1 MLRGLAIV
9 SGVAISSVLSVAT
22 AYADCKQNIA
32 QCDEVVV
39 YACRDRELGRQE
51 FVGGSDLGHAD
62 QIALNKAAA
71 AGYDTDN
78 CKRRG
83 LR

>member
-1 MLRGLAIV
+1 MLKGFAIV
-9 SGVAISSVLSVAT
+9 SGVAITSILAVAA
-22 AYADCKQNIA
+22 AYADCKHNIS

-39 YACRDRELGRQE
+39 YACSGQL

-71 AGYDTDN
+71 AGFDTDN

>member
-1 MLRGLAIV
+1 MLRAIAMI
-9 SGVAISSVLSVAT
+9 SGVAIATVFLVPT
-22 AYADCKQNIA
+22 AYADCKRNVS

-39 YACRDRELGRQE
+39 YACRDRELGSQM
-51 FVGGSDLGHAD
+51 FVGGSDEGHAD